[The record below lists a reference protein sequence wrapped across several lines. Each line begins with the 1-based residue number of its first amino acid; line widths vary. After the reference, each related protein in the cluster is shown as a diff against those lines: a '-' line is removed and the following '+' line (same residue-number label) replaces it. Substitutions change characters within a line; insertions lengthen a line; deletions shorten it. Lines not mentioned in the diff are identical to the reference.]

1 MKRLPFC
8 ISLWEQHVHSLFC
21 VFVQAFVWDL
31 GFKDMPVD
39 KIVEASV
46 AEVRGKDRAGGNKGH
61 ENAMVAAMDAL
72 SNAAPGSMP
81 GPR

>member
-1 MKRLPFC
+1 M
-8 ISLWEQHVHSLFC
+8 
-21 VFVQAFVWDL
+21 QAFVWDL

-46 AEVRGKDRAGGNKGH
+46 VEARGKDRPGSSKVH
-61 ENAMVAAMDAL
+61 EDAMVAAMDAL